1 MPRIGLGIRSR
12 PGLFRLGQLAL
23 FGSLPQRGFL
33 QFPSWLPKIVA
44 ESVLIVFSILL
55 ALAVD
60 QWREEEKERELVRQ
74 SLQSFRQEMKQNKM
88 RLDDI
93 VPYHTGIRAM
103 LIELQSSGAI
113 GSRAELQS
121 TIGIEGL
128 RPPFLLDTAWKTA
141 MATGA
146 LTIMDYE
153 TVSALSMTYTLQD
166 RFREYSRSSLPAI
179 VAGGADRDRAIDAA
193 LHSAIVYLND
203 VTAGEEELRAVYEQA
218 LQIVGREL
226 AEISPTPSEKESPE

>member
-1 MPRIGLGIRSR
+1 MPRIAPATSGGRNR
-12 PGLFRLGQLAL
+12 FAFKDMAL
-23 FGSLPQRGFL
+23 FANLPRRGIVR
-33 QFPSWLPKIVA
+33 FPSWLPKILA
-44 ESVLIVFSILL
+44 ESVLIVLSILL

-60 QWREEEKERELVRQ
+60 QWQEDKEERELVRQ
-74 SLQSFRQEMKQNKM
+74 SLQSFRQEIQQNKM

-93 VPYHTGIRAM
+93 VPYHTGVQAM
-103 LIELQSSGAI
+103 LTELEQTGAI
-113 GSRAELQS
+113 TSVAELQS
-121 TIGIEGL
+121 TVGAEGL

-179 VAGGADRDRAIDAA
+179 MPSRAASDADVNAA
-193 LHSAIVYLND
+193 LRSTITYLND

-218 LQIVGREL
+218 VEIVESKL
-226 AEISPTPSEKESPE
+226 AEISADSQAAANE